1 MTLDDLKPLIEQAS
15 KSKRGRK
22 AKQKPVKPSR
32 KLELDYTRALLTIV
46 DDMHSETVKALMP
59 IAKQA
64 PRVGDSR
71 MVADGLFDDFAS
83 VFSRLSISIKSKV
96 SAVAEKLAEAVVSKQ
111 NAEIDKQLIDLI
123 QKQTGLGLSGLA
135 KDEAIQEA
143 VAVAKAAQ
151 VALIKSLPQ
160 QYLDRVEQAVM
171 AGIQGG
177 ASQFNEEL
185 DVALTKIENLTQN
198 RAKLIARDQMGKI
211 NSRISQVRQES
222 LGITHYTWV
231 TMRDLAVRGEPN
243 YYSFYNHNK
252 RDRMVFAWND
262 APGDGHPGQPINCRC
277 LAIPYVG
284 HLTGGL
290 TGAEMMDLQPPKSE
304 IT

>member
-1 MTLDDLKPLIEQAS
+1 MLNQLAPLIQQQS
-15 KSKRGRK
+15 KRKRGRK
-22 AKQKPVKPSR
+22 AKARPVRVSR

-46 DDMHSETVKALMP
+46 DEMHAETVSALMP
-59 IAKQA
+59 LTKQTNN
-64 PRVGDSR
+64 VGDSK
-71 MVADGLFDDFAS
+71 MVADSLFSDFKSA
-83 VFSRLSISIKSKV
+83 FSRVSLSIKNRV
-96 SAVAEKLAEAVVSKQ
+96 SNIADALAELVVSKQ
-111 NAEIDKQLIDLI
+111 NAEVDKQLIDLI

-143 VAVAKAAQ
+143 IAVAKAAQ

-160 QYLDRVEQAVM
+160 QYLDKVEQAVI

-185 DVALTKIENLTQN
+185 DAALTKIENLTQN
-198 RAKLIARDQMGKI
+198 RARLIARDQMGKI